1 MYGQGE
7 YVNSSP
13 ALFNQ
18 HRSRLFGLS
27 YRMLGSRAD
36 AEDILQEAYIRWLRA
51 DISELRSP
59 EAWLVTV
66 VTRLSIDLLRLVRK
80 ERENYIGQWLPE
92 PWVTEYECSAEQSLE
107 LAGDLSL
114 AFLAV
119 LERLAPEERA
129 VFLLHDIFEFSYPD
143 IAQMLGK
150 SQANCR
156 QMIHRARLR
165 VRQDRPRFS
174 VDRETHLLLLE
185 KFIEATRTGDRDQ
198 LKALFAD
205 DITLTSDGGGKVMSV
220 RKILHGPERV
230 SRLYHAIK
238 RMLDG
243 RMTFRIAGINGTPGL
258 LRYVDGMLDAA
269 TSVITDG
276 KYVREI
282 LHVRNPDKL
291 ALITLRTLP

>member
-1 MYGQGE
+1 MF
-7 YVNSSP
+7 SSP
-13 ALFNQ
+13 DMFN
-18 HRSRLFGLS
+18 RYRPRLIGLA

-36 AEDILQEAYIRWLRA
+36 AEDILQEAGIRWLKA

-66 VTRLSIDLLRLVRK
+66 VTRLSIDRLRLARK
-80 ERENYIGQWLPE
+80 ERENYVGQWLPE
-92 PWVTEYECSAEQSLE
+92 PWVTEYVHSAEQSLE
-107 LAGDLSL
+107 LAGDLSM

-129 VFLLHDIFEFSYPD
+129 AFLLHDIFEFSYPD

-174 VDRETHLLLLE
+174 VDRETHLHLLE
-185 KFIEATRTGDRDQ
+185 KFIEAARTGDRDQ

-205 DITLTSDGGGKVMSV
+205 DIRLTSDGGGKVPSV

-230 SRLYHAIK
+230 SRLFHAIK
-238 RMLDG
+238 RMLDE
-243 RMTFRIAGINGTPGL
+243 RMTFCIADINGAPGL

-269 TSVITDG
+269 TSVTTDG

-291 ALITLRTLP
+291 ELINLRTYPSK